1 MNAHALTMGLSLPLS
16 APYPQDHVPFP
27 HEERRQSPDRY
38 CAPIIWSSGHFR
50 GLTWKRKCSKCR
62 QPCDEAKSCTG
73 AIQRHP
79 LRCEFRVHN
88 DFRAIIGMLKISI
101 KETTCRFPYDGA
113 TNSTAGARSLREFSN
128 PTLVLN
134 KCVRGCVPHAARWL
148 ARQPRSAISA
158 ART

>member
-1 MNAHALTMGLSLPLS
+1 MPGMPATCGSRELLTGRLS
-16 APYPQDHVPFP
+16 AAL
-27 HEERRQSPDRY
+27 E
-38 CAPIIWSSGHFR
+38 
-50 GLTWKRKCSKCR
+50 
-62 QPCDEAKSCTG
+62 
-73 AIQRHP
+73 
-79 LRCEFRVHN
+79 RCELRVHN

-113 TNSTAGARSLREFSN
+113 TNSTAGARSLRECSN
-128 PTLVLN
+128 LTLALN